1 MTSAIPAD
9 LLVAANEAAAGCHRE
24 RLLRPEG
31 EGPRNYL
38 TSRGFAT
45 LMYETRWTV
54 GYAPA
59 GWTTTLDHLRAQG
72 FDDRTLVAAGLAST
86 TRRGTLIDR
95 FRDRITFGIRDPN
108 GHLVAFIGRSAPGAR
123 AGSPKY
129 LGSPAT
135 SIYQK
140 SGVLFGLHEQ
150 SEGMRANDEA
160 VIVEG
165 PLDAVAV
172 AESADVAGLA
182 LCGTALTSQ
191 QARLISNSVSNIV
204 LCLDSDPAGRA
215 AMVRSSTQLWGN
227 QTNVKVAAL
236 PDGQD
241 PASLS
246 GTDLRTALRGAA
258 PAERA
263 VVDALLEGRPGLDDN
278 VEAQLASLRYV
289 ARVLMEVP
297 PHNASIAATELA
309 RRTGLGHGITTAQLT
324 AAVSHRHALMRRTT
338 VDRRAVALRPDRNR
352 NAD

>member
-9 LLVAANEAAAGCHRE
+9 LLVAANEAAAVCHRE
-24 RLLRPEG
+24 RLLSPAG

-38 TSRGFAT
+38 TTRGFAT
-45 LMYETRWTV
+45 LMHDTPWTV

-72 FDDRTLVAAGLAST
+72 FDDQSLVASGLAST

-108 GHLVAFIGRSAPGAR
+108 GHLVAFIGRSAPGTR

-140 SGVLFGLHEQ
+140 SEVLFGLHEQ

-215 AMVRSSTQLWGN
+215 AMVRSSTQLWAN
-227 QTNVKVAAL
+227 QTNVGVALL
-236 PDGQD
+236 PQGHD

-246 GTDLRTALRGAA
+246 GTHLQAALRNAA
-258 PAERA
+258 PAEKV
-263 VVDALLEGRPGLDDN
+263 VVDALFEGRPGLDDN
-278 VEAQLASLRYV
+278 VEAQLAAVRHV
-289 ARVLMEVP
+289 ARVLAEAP
-297 PHNASIAATELA
+297 PPNEAIAAAELC
-309 RRTGLGHGITTAQLT
+309 RKTRLGHEVTTAQLT
-324 AAVSHRHALMRRTT
+324 AAISHRYA
-338 VDRRAVALRPDRNR
+338 
-352 NAD
+352 